1 MSLAA
6 QRLRYDTLR
15 SLAFGSITTSYVAVG
30 SAFTHAVRVINI
42 DNLTDANLLVSF
54 DGTNNHTV
62 VPAGAGKIFDYATNR
77 VGPVDQLEQSVGT
90 TVYVKREG
98 GAPTGGTVYV
108 TVLYASNN

>member
-1 MSLAA
+1 MPLDA

-30 SAFTHAVRVINI
+30 SAFTHPVRVLNV

-54 DGTNNHTV
+54 DGTTNHTV
-62 VPAGAGKIFDYATNR
+62 IPSGSGKIFDYATNR

-90 TVYVKREG
+90 VIYVKRES
-98 GAPTGGTVYV
+98 GAPTGGNVYV
-108 TVLYASNN
+108 TVLYASTN